1 MTAAGA
7 DATVIGVKH
16 NKARRTVAVRQWSLR
31 CGFILFAALASR
43 AAAQSASPTYVVA
56 GQVIGADG
64 STIQNAQI
72 RIEDLRGVV
81 LRILQS
87 DSVGRFV
94 AERLSESPAS
104 IHVRAFGYAPKTLA
118 VKPSPEMHR
127 VQVTIQLEAIATKL
141 PGVPVT
147 EEEIDHNKKLAA
159 YRDRRAT
166 NSFAHFVDG
175 DAIEQRKPQ
184 FVSEM
189 LRTISGVTLNS
200 SDKMGNVLLLRGCA
214 PLVWVDGVRM
224 PGAQLD
230 EVAPP
235 DDVAGIEIYNSFA
248 GIPARY
254 FDRSATCG
262 TILVWLRT

>member
-1 MTAAGA
+1 MLVRKGSVRCAVFLLAMLAARATAQSAGPAYTAAG
-7 DATVIGVKH
+7 
-16 NKARRTVAVRQWSLR
+16 
-31 CGFILFAALASR
+31 
-43 AAAQSASPTYVVA
+43 
-56 GQVIGADG
+56 QVLGTDG
-64 STIQNAQI
+64 STIRNAQV
-72 RIEDLRGVV
+72 RIEDAHGVV

-87 DSVGRFV
+87 DSLGRFS
-94 AERLSESPAS
+94 AERVSEAPAS
-104 IHVRAFGYAPKTLA
+104 IYVRALGYAPKTVA
-118 VKPSPEMHR
+118 VKPSPDTHR
-127 VQVTIQLEAIATKL
+127 VTVTIELETIAAKL
-141 PGVPVT
+141 PGMPVT
-147 EEEIDHNKKLAA
+147 EEEIDHDKKLAA
-159 YRDRRAT
+159 YRDRKEH

-189 LRTISGVTLNS
+189 LRTIGGVTLKGS
-200 SDKMGNVLLLRGCA
+200 GKMGNVLLLRGCA

-235 DDVAGIEIYNSFA
+235 DDVAGIEVYNSFA

-254 FDRSATCG
+254 FDRTATCG

>member
-1 MTAAGA
+1 MRRGALRGATALC
-7 DATVIGVKH
+7 V
-16 NKARRTVAVRQWSLR
+16 
-31 CGFILFAALASR
+31 ALASR
-43 AAAQSASPTYVVA
+43 ADAQAPSPDYAVS
-56 GQVIGADG
+56 GQVLGTDAAPIP
-64 STIQNAQI
+64 NAQV
-72 RIEDLRGVV
+72 RIEDARAVV

-87 DSVGRFV
+87 DTAGRFS
-94 AERLSESPAS
+94 AQQLSEAPAL
-104 IHVRAFGYAPKTLA
+104 IRVRAFGYAPRSVA
-118 VKPSPEMHR
+118 VKTSPTTHR
-127 VQVTIQLEAIATKL
+127 VAVTVQLEAIAAEL
-141 PGVPVT
+141 PGVPIT
-147 EEEIDHNKKLAA
+147 AEEIDHNKKLAA
-159 YRDRRAT
+159 YRDRKAT

-175 DAIEQRKPQ
+175 DEIERRKPP

-189 LRTISGVTLNS
+189 LRTIGGVTLKS
-200 SDKMGNVLLLRGCA
+200 SDKLGNVLLLRGCA

-235 DDVAGIEIYNSFA
+235 DDIAGIEIYNSFA